1 MSKKKWKIEK
11 LRYSKHLLNIANTI
25 LLNRFDN
32 LLFYI
37 NEYFKTKEIETLHDV
52 RIALRRVR
60 YNMELFLVCYEKK
73 LFMRL
78 YNKIEKLQDL
88 SGSVRDLDV
97 FLENINLLKKDNV
110 EVSETLEMKIKEKR
124 HILQEEFE
132 NELEKFVKSRT
143 LKSFYKIIS

>member
-1 MSKKKWKIEK
+1 MSKKKWKVEK
-11 LRYSKHLLNIANTI
+11 LRYSKHLLKIANTI

-37 NEYFKTKEIETLHDV
+37 DEYFKTKEIEPLHDV

-78 YNKIEKLQDL
+78 YYKIEKLQDL

-110 EVSETLEMKIKEKR
+110 EVSDTLEYKIKEKR
-124 HILQEEFE
+124 HNLQEEFE
-132 NELEKFVKSRT
+132 KELKKFVKSRT
-143 LKSFYKIIS
+143 LKSFFKIIS

>member
-1 MSKKKWKIEK
+1 MSKKKWKVEK
-11 LRYSKHLLNIANTI
+11 LRYSKHLLKIANTI

-37 NEYFKTKEIETLHDV
+37 DEYFKTKEIEPLHDV

-110 EVSETLEMKIKEKR
+110 EVSETLEIKIKEKR
-124 HILQEEFE
+124 HILQDEFE
-132 NELEKFVKSRT
+132 SELKKFVKSRT

>member
-1 MSKKKWKIEK
+1 MSG
-11 LRYSKHLLNIANTI
+11 
-25 LLNRFDN
+25 F
-32 LLFYI
+32 
-37 NEYFKTKEIETLHDV
+37 
-52 RIALRRVR
+52 ALRRVR

-97 FLENINLLKKDNV
+97 FLENINSLKNENV
-110 EVSETLEMKIKEKR
+110 PVSTELEIKIKEKR
-124 HILQEEFE
+124 NLLQHEFE
-132 NELEKFVKSRT
+132 DELQKFTKSRT

>member
-11 LRYSKHLLNIANTI
+11 LRYSKHLLKLANII

-32 LLFYI
+32 LLYYVD
-37 NEYFKTKEIETLHDV
+37 EYFKTKDIEPLHDV

-97 FLENINLLKKDNV
+97 FLENINSLKNDNV
-110 EVSETLEMKIKEKR
+110 AVSEELEYKIKEKR
-124 HILQEEFE
+124 NILQEEFE
-132 NELEKFVKSRT
+132 KELKRFIKSRT

>member
-1 MSKKKWKIEK
+1 MSKKKWKVEK
-11 LRYSKHLLNIANTI
+11 LRYSKHLLKIANTI

-37 NEYFKTKEIETLHDV
+37 DEYFKTKEIEPLHDV

-78 YNKIEKLQDL
+78 YYKIEKLQDL

-110 EVSETLEMKIKEKR
+110 EVSDTLEYKIKEKR
-124 HILQEEFE
+124 HNLQEEFE
-132 NELEKFVKSRT
+132 KELKKFVKSRT

>member
-110 EVSETLEMKIKEKR
+110 EVSEKLEMKIKEKR

>member
-1 MSKKKWKIEK
+1 MSKKKWKIEE
-11 LRYSKHLLNIANTI
+11 LRYSKHLLKAANII
-25 LLNRFDN
+25 LKNRFDN
-32 LLFYI
+32 LLFYSD
-37 NEYFKTKEIETLHDV
+37 EYFKSKEIEALHDV

-97 FLENINLLKKDNV
+97 FLENINSLKNDNIPVSEELEEKIKTKRNFLQQQFEDELKKF
-110 EVSETLEMKIKEKR
+110 L
-124 HILQEEFE
+124 
-132 NELEKFVKSRT
+132 KSRT
-143 LKSFYKIIS
+143 LKSFYKQIS

>member
-1 MSKKKWKIEK
+1 MSKKKWKIEE
-11 LRYSKHLLNIANTI
+11 LRYSKNLLKISKVI
-25 LLNRFDN
+25 LLNRFNN

-37 NEYFKTKEIETLHDV
+37 DEYFKTNEIEPLHDV

-78 YNKIEKLQDL
+78 YNKIEKLQDI

-97 FLENINLLKKDNV
+97 FLENINSLKNENIPVSEELQIKIQEKRNLLQQKFEEELKKF
-110 EVSETLEMKIKEKR
+110 I
-124 HILQEEFE
+124 
-132 NELEKFVKSRT
+132 KSRT

>member
-1 MSKKKWKIEK
+1 MAKKKWKIEK
-11 LRYSKHLLNIANTI
+11 LRYSKHLLKIANLI
-25 LLNRFDN
+25 LKNRLDN
-32 LLFYI
+32 LLFFI
-37 NEYFKTKEIETLHDV
+37 DEYFKTKEIEPLHDV

-73 LFMRL
+73 IFMRL

-97 FLENINLLKKDNV
+97 FLENINSLKNENVPVSTELEIRIKKKRNLL
-110 EVSETLEMKIKEKR
+110 
-124 HILQEEFE
+124 QQEFE
-132 NELEKFVKSRT
+132 EELQKFIKSRT

>member
-1 MSKKKWKIEK
+1 MAKKKWKIEK
-11 LRYSKHLLNIANTI
+11 LRYSKHLHKISNII

-32 LLFYI
+32 LLFSI
-37 NEYFKTKEIETLHDV
+37 NEYFKTKEVESLHDV

-97 FLENINLLKKDNV
+97 FLENINALKNENV
-110 EVSETLEMKIKEKR
+110 SVSETIEIKMKEKR
-124 HILQEEFE
+124 NLLQQEFE
-132 NELEKFVKSRT
+132 TELNKFMKSRI
-143 LKSFYKIIS
+143 LKTFYKIIS

>member
-1 MSKKKWKIEK
+1 MSKKKWKVEK
-11 LRYSKHLLNIANTI
+11 LRYSKHLLKIANTI

-37 NEYFKTKEIETLHDV
+37 DEYFKTKEIEPLHDV

-78 YNKIEKLQDL
+78 YYKIEKLQDL

-110 EVSETLEMKIKEKR
+110 EVSDTLEYKIKEKR
-124 HILQEEFE
+124 HNLQEEFE
-132 NELEKFVKSRT
+132 NELKKFVKSRT
-143 LKSFYKIIS
+143 LKSFFKIIS

>member
-1 MSKKKWKIEK
+1 MPKKKWKIDK
-11 LRYSKHLLNIANTI
+11 LRYSKHLLKIANSI
-25 LLNRFDN
+25 MLNRFDN
-32 LLFYI
+32 LLYYVD
-37 NEYFKTKEIETLHDV
+37 EYFKTNDIEPLHNV

-97 FLENINLLKKDNV
+97 FLENINSIRNDNV
-110 EVSETLEMKIKEKR
+110 EVSEELEYKIKEKKE
-124 HILQEEFE
+124 ILQKEFE
-132 NELEKFVKSRT
+132 KELNRFIKSRT

>member
-11 LRYSKHLLNIANTI
+11 LRYSKDLLKIANI
-25 LLNRFDN
+25 VLLNRLDN
-32 LLFYI
+32 LLYYVD
-37 NEYFKTKEIETLHDV
+37 EYFNTKDIEPLHNV

-60 YNMELFLVCYEKK
+60 YNMELFFVCYEKK
-73 LFMRL
+73 LFMRF

-97 FLENINLLKKDNV
+97 FLENIKSLKNENV
-110 EVSETLEMKIKEKR
+110 EVGEELVCKIKEKR
-124 HILQEEFE
+124 NILQEEFE
-132 NELEKFVKSRT
+132 KELKRFIKSRT

>member
-11 LRYSKHLLNIANTI
+11 LRYSKNLLKTANII
-25 LLNRFDN
+25 LQDRLDN

-37 NEYFKTKEIETLHDV
+37 DEYFKTKEIETLHDV

-60 YNMELFLVCYEKK
+60 YNMELFFVCYEKK

-97 FLENINLLKKDNV
+97 FLENINSLKKENV
-110 EVSETLEMKIKEKR
+110 PVSEELEVKIKEKR
-124 HILQEEFE
+124 NLLQSEFE
-132 NELEKFVKSRT
+132 DELKKFIKSRT

>member
-1 MSKKKWKIEK
+1 MAKKKWKIEK
-11 LRYSKHLLNIANTI
+11 LRYSKHLLKIANLI
-25 LLNRFDN
+25 LKNRLDN
-32 LLFYI
+32 LLFFI
-37 NEYFKTKEIETLHDV
+37 DEYFNIKEIEPLHDV

-97 FLENINLLKKDNV
+97 FLENINSLKNEKV
-110 EVSETLEMKIKEKR
+110 PVSTELEIKIKEKR
-124 HILQEEFE
+124 NLLQHEFE
-132 NELEKFVKSRT
+132 EELQKFTKSRT

>member
-1 MSKKKWKIEK
+1 MSKKKWKIEE
-11 LRYSKHLLNIANTI
+11 LRYSKNLLKISKVI
-25 LLNRFDN
+25 LLNRFNN

-37 NEYFKTKEIETLHDV
+37 DEYFKTKEIEPLHDV

-78 YNKIEKLQDL
+78 YNKIEKLQDI

-97 FLENINLLKKDNV
+97 FLENINSLKNENIPVSEELQIKIQEKRNLLQQKFEEELKKF
-110 EVSETLEMKIKEKR
+110 I
-124 HILQEEFE
+124 
-132 NELEKFVKSRT
+132 KSRT

>member
-1 MSKKKWKIEK
+1 MPKKKWKIDK
-11 LRYSKHLLNIANTI
+11 LRYSKHLLKIANSI

-32 LLFYI
+32 LLYYVDD
-37 NEYFKTKEIETLHDV
+37 YFNKKDIEQLHNV

-97 FLENINLLKKDNV
+97 FLENINSIRNDNV
-110 EVSETLEMKIKEKR
+110 EVSEELEYKIKEKKE
-124 HILQEEFE
+124 ILQKEFE
-132 NELEKFVKSRT
+132 KELNRFIKSRT

>member
-11 LRYSKHLLNIANTI
+11 LRYSKHLLKIANII
-25 LLNRFDN
+25 LKNRLDY
-32 LLFYI
+32 LLYFI
-37 NEYFKTKEIETLHDV
+37 DEYFKTKDIEPLHDV

-60 YNMELFLVCYEKK
+60 YNMELFLVCYDKK

-88 SGSVRDLDV
+88 SGYVRDLDV
-97 FLENINLLKKDNV
+97 FLENINSLKNENV
-110 EVSETLEMKIKEKR
+110 PVSDELEVKIREKR
-124 HILQEEFE
+124 NLLQQEFE
-132 NELEKFVKSRT
+132 DELIKFIKSRT

>member
-1 MSKKKWKIEK
+1 MSKKKWKIDK
-11 LRYSKHLLNIANTI
+11 LRYSKNLLKTANII
-25 LLNRFDN
+25 LKDRLDN
-32 LLFYI
+32 LLNFI
-37 NEYFKTKEIETLHDV
+37 DKYFETKDIEPLHDV

-60 YNMELFLVCYEKK
+60 YNMELFFVCYEKK

-110 EVSETLEMKIKEKR
+110 LVSEELEIKIKEKR
-124 HILQEEFE
+124 NLLQSEFE
-132 NELEKFVKSRT
+132 DELKKFIKSRT

>member
-1 MSKKKWKIEK
+1 MSKKKWKVDK
-11 LRYSKHLLNIANTI
+11 LRYSKHLLKIANTI

-37 NEYFKTKEIETLHDV
+37 DEYFKTKEIEPLHDV

-97 FLENINLLKKDNV
+97 FLENINLLKQDNV
-110 EVSETLEMKIKEKR
+110 EVSETLEIKIKEKR
-124 HILQEEFE
+124 NILHDEFE
-132 NELEKFVKSRT
+132 NELKKFVKSRT

>member
-11 LRYSKHLLNIANTI
+11 LRYSKNLLKTANII
-25 LLNRFDN
+25 LQDRLDN
-32 LLFYI
+32 LLNFI
-37 NEYFKTKEIETLHDV
+37 DKYFETKDIEPLHDV

-60 YNMELFLVCYEKK
+60 YNMELFFVCYEKK

-97 FLENINLLKKDNV
+97 FLENINSLKKENV
-110 EVSETLEMKIKEKR
+110 LVSEELEIKIKEKR
-124 HILQEEFE
+124 NLLQSEFE
-132 NELEKFVKSRT
+132 DELKKFIKSST